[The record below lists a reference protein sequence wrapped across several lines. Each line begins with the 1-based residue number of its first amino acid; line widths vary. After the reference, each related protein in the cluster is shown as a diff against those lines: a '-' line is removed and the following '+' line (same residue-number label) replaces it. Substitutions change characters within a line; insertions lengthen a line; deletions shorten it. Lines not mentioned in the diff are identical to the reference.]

1 LLLLVR
7 TVDFGML
14 IVLAFCTPLCSRPS
28 LFSSQNSAKDLPRL
42 LRNKEAT
49 NWEKYPVLELRGA
62 TMGVVGYGDIG
73 KAAARLAYAY
83 GMKVQALK
91 RRPAS
96 EKDPIVDV
104 MYGNSKEELLKLF
117 ASCDYIICAMPLTPE
132 TRGMI
137 GKAEFDAA
145 KKGAVFVNV
154 GRGPI
159 VDEEAL
165 IAALKDGRLKGGGL
179 DVFATEPLSAESPLW
194 TMDNVLLSPHNMDM
208 TTSFMHEATAFF
220 LEENLPRFVRME
232 TLLNPVDPA
241 AGY

>member
-1 LLLLVR
+1 
-7 TVDFGML
+7 
-14 IVLAFCTPLCSRPS
+14 
-28 LFSSQNSAKDLPRL
+28 
-42 LRNKEAT
+42 LRNKKAT

-73 KAAARLAYAY
+73 KAAARLAHAY
-83 GMKVQALK
+83 GMKIQAMK

-96 EKDPIVDV
+96 EKDPLVDV

-117 ASCDYIICAMPLTPE
+117 ASCDYILCAMPLTPE

-137 GKAEFDAA
+137 GKAEFDSA

-165 IAALKDGRLKGGGL
+165 IAALKDGRLKGAGL

-194 TMDNVLLSPHNMDM
+194 TMDNCLLSPHNMDM
-208 TTSFMHEATAFF
+208 TETFMQEATEFF
-220 LEENLPRFVRME
+220 LEENLPRFVRKE
-232 TLLNPVDPA
+232 KLLNPVNPA

>member
-1 LLLLVR
+1 LLTAVTLLL
-7 TVDFGML
+7 T
-14 IVLAFCTPLCSRPS
+14 
-28 LFSSQNSAKDLPRL
+28 NSAKDLPRL

-96 EKDPIVDV
+96 EKDPIVNV
-104 MYGNSKEELLKLF
+104 MYGNSKEELLNLF
-117 ASCDYIICAMPLTPE
+117 ASCDYILCAMPLTPE

-165 IAALKDGRLKGGGL
+165 IAALKDGRLKGAGL

-194 TMDNVLLSPHNMDM
+194 MMDNVLLSPHNMDM